1 MSYPI
6 VIQHGLGLALK
17 VYVRLAADVYRD
29 PLDRAAGECVRVIAR
44 VVAGDRFA
52 AGAAGAQ
59 ALTSHRE
66 HARLGLD
73 PAFAE
78 ADTGLI

>member
-1 MSYPI
+1 LI
-6 VIQHGLGLALK
+6 V
-17 VYVRLAADVYRD
+17 
-29 PLDRAAGECVRVIAR
+29 PLVNVRVIAR

-52 AGAAGAQ
+52 AVAADAQ

-73 PAFAE
+73 PTFAE

>member
-29 PLDRAAGECVRVIAR
+29 PLDRPAGEYVRVIAR
-44 VVAGDRFA
+44 AVVGDRFA
-52 AGAAGAQ
+52 AVAADAQ
-59 ALTSHRE
+59 TLTSHRE

>member
-29 PLDRAAGECVRVIAR
+29 PLAR
-44 VVAGDRFA
+44 RW
-52 AGAAGAQ
+52 
-59 ALTSHRE
+59 
-66 HARLGLD
+66 
-73 PAFAE
+73 
-78 ADTGLI
+78 

>member
-1 MSYPI
+1 MR
-6 VIQHGLGLALK
+6 GLGLALK

-29 PLDRAAGECVRVIAR
+29 
-44 VVAGDRFA
+44 
-52 AGAAGAQ
+52 AQ
-59 ALTSHRE
+59 ALISHRE

-73 PAFAE
+73 PTFAE